1 MRLVEAVQ
9 SEYGC
14 VSICVP
20 ETAQKPNSSTV
31 RSFTIISYPN
41 SLPKGD
47 AFSFHLQLNGGAFAH
62 INHLTEEYNQT

>member
-1 MRLVEAVQ
+1 MKLVEAVQ

-14 VSICVP
+14 VYLC
-20 ETAQKPNSSTV
+20 ARNSSKAQQLNSPIFHNYFV
-31 RSFTIISYPN
+31 SN

-62 INHLTEEYNQT
+62 INHLTEEYKQT